1 MWIRLRIRMRMADE
15 DVLALRWS
23 RMRMR
28 MTSMWTVENR
38 CVKAAKPPVHRQR
51 SLRRVT
57 GVEFSVSSLD
67 TRVLWSG
74 PERTPPSLASSV
86 EETGAAL

>member
-1 MWIRLRIRMRMADE
+1 MRMRIRLRIRMRMADE

-38 CVKAAKPPVHRQR
+38 CVAHVSRQR
-51 SLRRVT
+51 SHMFT
-57 GVEFSVSSLD
+57 GSEAY
-67 TRVLWSG
+67 TY
-74 PERTPPSLASSV
+74 
-86 EETGAAL
+86 EESQV